1 MASFM
6 ERNSSLYRGQ
16 LDDDVEDDVEDDF
29 GFPADGRRLTL
40 DYAEDPEEEFK
51 LHENRCGCCQCTP
64 DCCQC
69 CANPALF
76 SLVWTVAITLCNLWL
91 GYTQGILTTV
101 EKVFDMES
109 KLTGFIYGSNDLGFV
124 SMILLVSYFGG
135 KPNSHR
141 PKMIGIGIIIMAL
154 SCFFFALPHFG
165 TGGERYW
172 YKIQLKERTSG
183 ISSLLCRAS
192 KQSNETG
199 EMECD
204 ARQRLKSG
212 GWIITMVIAQ
222 FLSGMGEAPLLP
234 LGTTYLDDHVSKLN
248 SVLYIGLSLVLPNT
262 GQPLGLLLSSYT
274 LRYHVNWPF
283 ADARHVG
290 IDYEDPRWIGAWWL
304 GFVPIGI
311 LFLLIAVPMMCFPRK
326 MRMAHTEEVVFSEPG
341 EDDPLEDIENVEAQL
356 IKFDDLPG
364 LKKLVKNLC
373 TNMVYITLVL
383 AAACVL
389 SIGNGFVTFLPKYI
403 SVQFGLSTSAAARLL
418 GFTVL
423 PAAVLGTV
431 ASTVVMRVWHISG
444 RGMVLLCAAISF
456 VLCLLTIPAMGLF
469 CDQQPFAGLTTSY
482 QERLHRPRFN
492 FLNFQTYVPLIENHC
507 NERCNCLD
515 EEFTPVCG
523 ANDITYFSPCYAG
536 CKDRAKVSNDTDL
549 EIFIYSN
556 CKCIEHGV
564 IPLEGKKYS
573 GAYAESNQCPDED
586 CSADVFLVFLL
597 FITAFIMTFF
607 VTPFMIAILRSVGT
621 NEGPMAYGI
630 AGFFGRIL
638 GGLMA
643 PVIYGAVIDVSCI
656 IFAKRCGRT
665 EGECL
670 LYDVNAN
677 RYLTIGLTG
686 IYFWISFMLLSAGW
700 VVFERG
706 RGQSDKY
713 K

>member
-1 MASFM
+1 MKKMASFM
-6 ERNSSLYRGQ
+6 ERNSSLYREE
-16 LDDDVEDDVEDDF
+16 LDSEDDF
-29 GFPADGRRLTL
+29 GIPPDGRRLTL
-40 DYAEDPEEEFK
+40 DYAEDPEEEFN

-69 CANPALF
+69 CANPVLF
-76 SLVWTVAITLCNLWL
+76 SVVWTITITLCNLWL

-135 KPNSHR
+135 KPNAHR
-141 PKMIGIGIIIMAL
+141 PKMIGIGVIVMAL

-165 TGGERYW
+165 TGGERDW

-183 ISSLLCRAS
+183 ISSLLCRDHQ
-192 KQSNETG
+192 QSNETQQL
-199 EMECD
+199 ECD
-204 ARQRLKSG
+204 ARRKYKSG
-212 GWIITMVIAQ
+212 GWVITMVIAQ
-222 FLSGMGEAPLLP
+222 FISGMGEAPLLP

-248 SVLYIGLSLVLPNT
+248 SALYIGLSLVLPNT

-283 ADARHVG
+283 ADAKRVG
-290 IDYEDPRWIGAWWL
+290 LDYEDPRWIGAWWL

-311 LFLLIAVPMMCFPRK
+311 AFLVTAVPMMCFPRK
-326 MRMAHTEEVVFSEPG
+326 MRQTHVEEVVFKEPG
-341 EDDPLEDIENVEAQL
+341 EDDPLEDIENVEGQL
-356 IKFDDLPG
+356 IKFDDLPA
-364 LKKLVKNLC
+364 LKKLMKSLC
-373 TNMVYITLVL
+373 SNMVYITLVL

-403 SVQFGLSTSAAARLL
+403 SVQFGLSESAAARLL

-431 ASTVVMRVWHISG
+431 ASTVVMRVWHVSD

-456 VLCLLTIPAMGLF
+456 VLCLLTIPGMGLF

-482 QERLHRPRFN
+482 QGRWHRPRFN
-492 FLNFQTYVPLIENHC
+492 FLNFQTYVPLIENEC
-507 NERCNCLD
+507 NQHCNCLD
-515 EEFTPVCG
+515 EEFAPVCG
-523 ANDITYFSPCYAG
+523 ANDVTYFSPCYAG
-536 CKDRAKVSNDTDL
+536 CKDRMRASNTSEL
-549 EIFIYSN
+549 EIFVYSH
-556 CKCIEHGV
+556 CACVDHGV
-564 IPLEGKKYS
+564 MPVEGKTYR

-586 CSADVFLVFLL
+586 CSSDMFLVFLL

-607 VTPFMIAILRSVGT
+607 VTPFLIAILRSVGP
-621 NEGPMAYGI
+621 NEGPMAYGT

-638 GGLMA
+638 GGLIA
-643 PVIYGAVIDVSCI
+643 PVIFGAVIDVSCI

-677 RYLTIGLTG
+677 RYLTMGLTG

-700 VVFERG
+700 VVFEPG
-706 RGQSDKY
+706 RAQGDKF

>member
-1 MASFM
+1 MTSFM
-6 ERNSSLYRGQ
+6 ERNSSLYRGE
-16 LDDDVEDDVEDDF
+16 LDSEDDF
-29 GFPADGRRLTL
+29 GIPPSPDGRRLTL

-69 CANPALF
+69 FANPALF
-76 SLVWTVAITLCNLWL
+76 SVVWTFAITLCNLWL

-101 EKVFDMES
+101 EKVFDLES
-109 KLTGFIYGSNDLGFV
+109 KLSGFIYGSNDLGFV

-135 KPNSHR
+135 KPNAHR
-141 PKMIGIGIIIMAL
+141 PKMIAIGIIIMAL

-183 ISSLLCRAS
+183 ISSLLCRAA
-192 KQSNETG
+192 KQSNETV

-212 GWIITMVIAQ
+212 GWVITMVIAQ
-222 FLSGMGEAPLLP
+222 FISGMGEAPLLP

-248 SVLYIGLSLVLPNT
+248 SVLYIGLSLILPNT

-283 ADARHVG
+283 ADSTRVG

-304 GFVPIGI
+304 GFVPIG
-311 LFLLIAVPMMCFPRK
+311 LAFLLTAVPMMCFPRK
-326 MRMAHTEEVVFSEPG
+326 MRHTHTEEVVFKEPD
-341 EDDPLEDIENVEAQL
+341 EDDPLEDIENVEGQL
-356 IKFDDLPG
+356 IKFDDIPG
-364 LKKLVKNLC
+364 LKRLMRNLM

-423 PAAVLGTV
+423 PAAMLGTV
-431 ASTVVMRVWHISG
+431 ASTVVMRVWHISD

-482 QERLHRPRFN
+482 HGKWHRPRFN
-492 FLNFQTYVPLIENHC
+492 FLNFHTYAPLIEDEC
-507 NERCNCLD
+507 NQACHCLD
-515 EEFTPVCG
+515 EEFAPVCG
-523 ANDITYFSPCYAG
+523 ANDVTYFSPCYAG
-536 CKDRAKVSNDTDL
+536 CKDRTKVSNTSEL
-549 EIFIYSN
+549 EIFVYSH
-556 CKCIEHGV
+556 CACVHHGV
-564 IPLEGKKYS
+564 IPLEGRRYS

-586 CSADVFLVFLL
+586 CTSDVFLVFLL

-621 NEGPMAYGI
+621 NEGPMAFGA

-638 GGLMA
+638 GGLLA
-643 PVIYGAVIDVSCI
+643 PVIFGAVIDVSCI

-670 LYDVNAN
+670 LYDVDAN

-706 RGQSDKY
+706 RGSSGKNR
-713 K
+713 

>member
-1 MASFM
+1 MKKMASFM
-6 ERNSSLYRGQ
+6 ERNSSLYRGE
-16 LDDDVEDDVEDDF
+16 LDSEDDF
-29 GFPADGRRLTL
+29 GIPPDGRRLTL
-40 DYAEDPEEEFK
+40 DYAEDPEEEFNQ
-51 LHENRCGCCQCTP
+51 HENRCGCCQCTP

-69 CANPALF
+69 CANPVLF
-76 SLVWTVAITLCNLWL
+76 SVVWTIAITLCNLWL

-135 KPNSHR
+135 KPNAHR
-141 PKMIGIGIIIMAL
+141 PKMIGIGVIVMAL

-165 TGGERYW
+165 TGGERDW

-183 ISSLLCRAS
+183 ISSLLCRDHQ
-192 KQSNETG
+192 QSNET
-199 EMECD
+199 EQLECD
-204 ARQRLKSG
+204 ARRKYKSG
-212 GWIITMVIAQ
+212 GWVITMVIAQ
-222 FLSGMGEAPLLP
+222 FISGMGEAPLLP

-248 SVLYIGLSLVLPNT
+248 SALYIGLSLVLPNT

-283 ADARHVG
+283 ADAKRVG
-290 IDYEDPRWIGAWWL
+290 LDYEDPRWIGAWWL

-311 LFLLIAVPMMCFPRK
+311 AFLVTAVPMMCFPRK
-326 MRMAHTEEVVFSEPG
+326 MRQTHVEEVVFKEPG
-341 EDDPLEDIENVEAQL
+341 EDDPLEDIENVEGQL
-356 IKFDDLPG
+356 IKFDDLPA
-364 LKKLVKNLC
+364 LKKLMKSLC
-373 TNMVYITLVL
+373 SNMVYITLVL

-403 SVQFGLSTSAAARLL
+403 SVQFGLSESAAARLL

-431 ASTVVMRVWHISG
+431 ASTVVMRVWHVSD

-456 VLCLLTIPAMGLF
+456 VLCLLTIPGMGLF

-482 QERLHRPRFN
+482 QGRW
-492 FLNFQTYVPLIENHC
+492 YVQVDIYTSDEC
-507 NERCNCLD
+507 NQHCNCLD
-515 EEFTPVCG
+515 EEFAPVCG
-523 ANDITYFSPCYAG
+523 ANDVTYFSPCYAG
-536 CKDRAKVSNDTDL
+536 CKDRMRV
-549 EIFIYSN
+549 YSH
-556 CKCIEHGV
+556 CACVDHGV
-564 IPLEGKKYS
+564 MPVEGKTYR

-586 CSADVFLVFLL
+586 CSSDMFLVFLL

-607 VTPFMIAILRSVGT
+607 VTPFLIAILRSVGP
-621 NEGPMAYGI
+621 NEGPMAYGT

-638 GGLMA
+638 GGLIA
-643 PVIYGAVIDVSCI
+643 PVIFGAVIDVSCI

-677 RYLTIGLTG
+677 RYLTMGLTG

-700 VVFERG
+700 VVFEPG
-706 RGQSDKY
+706 RGQGDKF

>member
-1 MASFM
+1 MTSFM
-6 ERNSSLYRGQ
+6 ERNSSLYRGE
-16 LDDDVEDDVEDDF
+16 LDSEDDF
-29 GFPADGRRLTL
+29 GIPPSPDGRRLTL

-69 CANPALF
+69 FANPALF
-76 SLVWTVAITLCNLWL
+76 SVVWTFAITLCNLWL

-101 EKVFDMES
+101 EKVFDLES
-109 KLTGFIYGSNDLGFV
+109 KLSGFIYGSNDLGFV

-135 KPNSHR
+135 KPNAHR
-141 PKMIGIGIIIMAL
+141 PKMIAIGIIIMAL

-183 ISSLLCRAS
+183 ISSLLCRAA
-192 KQSNETG
+192 KQSNETV

-212 GWIITMVIAQ
+212 GWVITMVIAQ
-222 FLSGMGEAPLLP
+222 FISGMGEAPLLP

-248 SVLYIGLSLVLPNT
+248 SVLYIGLSLILPNT

-283 ADARHVG
+283 ADSTRVG

-304 GFVPIGI
+304 GFVPIG
-311 LFLLIAVPMMCFPRK
+311 LAFLLTAVPMMCFPRK
-326 MRMAHTEEVVFSEPG
+326 MRHTHTEEVVFKEPD
-341 EDDPLEDIENVEAQL
+341 EDDPLEDIENVEGQL
-356 IKFDDLPG
+356 IKFDDIPG
-364 LKKLVKNLC
+364 LKRLMRNLM

-423 PAAVLGTV
+423 PAAMLGTV
-431 ASTVVMRVWHISG
+431 ASTVVMRVWHISD

-482 QERLHRPRFN
+482 HGKWHRPRFN
-492 FLNFQTYVPLIENHC
+492 FLNFHTYAPLIEDEC
-507 NERCNCLD
+507 NQACHCLD
-515 EEFTPVCG
+515 EEFAPVCG
-523 ANDITYFSPCYAG
+523 ANDVTYFSPCYAG
-536 CKDRAKVSNDTDL
+536 CKDRTKVSNTSEL
-549 EIFIYSN
+549 EIFVYSH
-556 CKCIEHGV
+556 CACVHHGV
-564 IPLEGKKYS
+564 IPLEGRRYS
-573 GAYAESNQCPDED
+573 GSYAESNQCPDED
-586 CSADVFLVFLL
+586 CTSDVFLVFLL

-621 NEGPMAYGI
+621 NEGPMAFGA

-638 GGLMA
+638 GGLLA
-643 PVIYGAVIDVSCI
+643 PVIFGAVIDVSCI

-670 LYDVNAN
+670 LYDVDAN

-706 RGQSDKY
+706 RGNSSKY

>member
-1 MASFM
+1 
-6 ERNSSLYRGQ
+6 
-16 LDDDVEDDVEDDF
+16 
-29 GFPADGRRLTL
+29 
-40 DYAEDPEEEFK
+40 
-51 LHENRCGCCQCTP
+51 
-64 DCCQC
+64 
-69 CANPALF
+69 
-76 SLVWTVAITLCNLWL
+76 

-101 EKVFDMES
+101 EKVFDLES
-109 KLTGFIYGSNDLGFV
+109 KLSGFIYGSNDLGFV

-135 KPNSHR
+135 KPNAHR
-141 PKMIGIGIIIMAL
+141 PKMIAIGIIIMAL

-183 ISSLLCRAS
+183 ISSLLCRAA
-192 KQSNETG
+192 KQSNETV

-212 GWIITMVIAQ
+212 GWVITMVIAQ
-222 FLSGMGEAPLLP
+222 FISGMGEAPLLP

-248 SVLYIGLSLVLPNT
+248 SVLYIGLSLILPNT

-283 ADARHVG
+283 ADSTRVG

-304 GFVPIGI
+304 GFVPIG
-311 LFLLIAVPMMCFPRK
+311 LAFLLTAVPMMCFPRK
-326 MRMAHTEEVVFSEPG
+326 MRHTHTEEVVFKEPD
-341 EDDPLEDIENVEAQL
+341 EDDPLEDIENTDKQTNIPL
-356 IKFDDLPG
+356 FLHSDIPG
-364 LKKLVKNLC
+364 LKRLMRNLM

-423 PAAVLGTV
+423 PAAMLGTV
-431 ASTVVMRVWHISG
+431 ASTVVMRVWHISD

-482 QERLHRPRFN
+482 HGKW
-492 FLNFQTYVPLIENHC
+492 YVKWKYKFDEC
-507 NERCNCLD
+507 NQACHCLD
-515 EEFTPVCG
+515 EEFAPVCG
-523 ANDITYFSPCYAG
+523 ANDVTYFSPCYAG
-536 CKDRAKVSNDTDL
+536 CKDRTKV
-549 EIFIYSN
+549 YSH
-556 CKCIEHGV
+556 CACVHHGV
-564 IPLEGKKYS
+564 IPLEGRRYS

-586 CSADVFLVFLL
+586 CTSDVFLVFLL

-621 NEGPMAYGI
+621 NEGPMAFGA

-638 GGLMA
+638 GGLLA
-643 PVIYGAVIDVSCI
+643 PVIFGAVIDVSCI

-670 LYDVNAN
+670 LYDVDAN

-686 IYFWISFMLLSAGW
+686 IYFWISFML
-700 VVFERG
+700 
-706 RGQSDKY
+706 
-713 K
+713 